1 MARDPVDRN
10 MIRLESRRYQ
20 TKCEAQIALVRR
32 ADTLREI
39 SRLALLPL
47 PYSLTEDYSTR
58 DAQNS
63 VQTAAEDRAREL
75 ITDQI
80 ANYLRAE
87 PVARE
92 KFRRLVM
99 DGWTNLTG
107 PLGHLRGWAQS
118 KLLAA
123 EQIVKLG

>member
-10 MIRLESRRYQ
+10 IIRLESRRYV
-20 TKCEAQIALVRR
+20 TKCETQIALVRR

-47 PYSLTEDYSTR
+47 PYSLTEDYGSR

-63 VQTAAEDRAREL
+63 VRTAAEDRAREL

-99 DGWTNLTG
+99 DGWSNLTG

>member
-10 MIRLESRRYQ
+10 MLRLESRRFV
-20 TKCEAQIALVRR
+20 TKCEAQVALVRR

-39 SRLALLPL
+39 SRLAQIPL
-47 PYSLTEDYSTR
+47 PYSLTEDYGAR
-58 DAQNS
+58 DAQNQLRNS
-63 VQTAAEDRAREL
+63 AEDRAREL

-80 ANYLRAE
+80 GKYIRAE
-87 PVARE
+87 PIARE

-99 DGWTNLTG
+99 DGWSNLTG

-123 EQIVKLG
+123 EQLVKSD